1 MSAESPFEVAIA
13 GGAVVGAAL
22 ARALR
27 GARVALIAQEQRPVP
42 SNAPDFDPR
51 ASEGFD
57 ARVYAIS
64 PANAAFLARLGAWG
78 AIPEARRTQVHAM
91 RVFGDD
97 GASLIEFDAYRTG
110 CSELAW
116 IVEDRLLQEA
126 LWAGL
131 ESQDG
136 LSLYS
141 GASLLEL
148 DLDGKRA
155 GLCLSDGRKL
165 AAQLVVGADGARS
178 LVRTQAGIPVDE
190 RAYGQSAVV
199 ANFAC
204 GRPHRNVAFQ
214 WFQGAGKSGAV
225 LALLPLPGDHVSMVW
240 STADAEAARLL
251 ALAPEALA
259 REVAAASRESVG
271 ELALVTPQRSFT
283 LQRLMAERL
292 VAPRVALAGD
302 AAHVIHPLA
311 GQGANLGLQDA
322 RVLAAVLAD
331 RGPGRDPG
339 DLRLLRRYER
349 ARAED
354 ILAMRTTVHGLF
366 CLFGA
371 NSPGISRLRNAG
383 LNFADRM
390 PVLKNLLMR
399 HAMG

>member
-1 MSAESPFEVAIA
+1 VSAESAFEVAIA

-27 GARVALIAQEQRPVP
+27 GTRVALIAQERRPVP
-42 SNAPDFDPR
+42 VGVSGFDP
-51 ASEGFD
+51 
-57 ARVYAIS
+57 RVYAIS
-64 PANAAFLARLGAWG
+64 PANAAFLAELGAWS
-78 AIPEARRTQVHAM
+78 AIPEARRTPVHAM
-91 RVFGDD
+91 RVCGDD

-116 IVEDRLLQEA
+116 IVEDRLLQDA
-126 LWAGL
+126 LWRGL

-136 LSLYS
+136 LSLFCDS
-141 GASLLEL
+141 SLQEL
-148 DLDGKRA
+148 DVNSQRA

-165 AAQLVVGADGARS
+165 AANLVVGADGARS
-178 LVRTQAGIPVDE
+178 LVRVQAGIPVEE

-214 WFQGAGKSGAV
+214 WFQGANKAGAV

-240 STADAEAARLL
+240 STADAEAARLK

-259 REVAAASRESVG
+259 REVAAASRDSVG
-271 ELALVTPQRSFT
+271 ELALVTPQRSFA
-283 LQRLMAERL
+283 LQRLTSGRL

-322 RVLAAVLAD
+322 RALAGVLAE
-331 RGPGRDPG
+331 REPGRDPG

-366 CLFGA
+366 RLFGA
-371 NSPGISRLRNAG
+371 SAPGVSRLRNAG
-383 LNFADRM
+383 LNFADRI

>member
-1 MSAESPFEVAIA
+1 VSGERPFEVAIA
-13 GGAVVGAAL
+13 GGALVGAAL

-27 GARVALIAQEQRPVP
+27 GTRVALISQEPRSGP
-42 SNAPDFDPR
+42 AGAAEFDAR
-51 ASEGFD
+51 VMMEFD

-64 PANAAFLARLGAWG
+64 PGNAAFLSRLGAWS
-78 AIPEARRTQVHAM
+78 AIPETRRTPVYAM
-91 RVFGDD
+91 RVYGDD

-116 IVEDRLLQEA
+116 IVEDGLLQEA
-126 LWAGL
+126 LWSGL
-131 ESQDG
+131 QAQDG
-136 LSLYS
+136 LTLFSASSLQ
-141 GASLLEL
+141 EL
-148 DLDGKRA
+148 DLTGSRA
-155 GLCLSDGRKL
+155 VVSLADGRRL
-165 AAQLVVGADGARS
+165 GAQLVVGADGARS
-178 LVRTQAGIPVDE
+178 LVRTHAGIPVEE

-204 GRPHRNVAFQ
+204 GRPHRNVAYQ
-214 WFQGAGKSGAV
+214 WFQGGQKGGAV

-240 STADAEAARLL
+240 SATDAEATRLL
-251 ALAPEALA
+251 LLDPAALA
-259 REVAAASRESVG
+259 REVCAVSRESVG
-271 ELALVTPQRSFT
+271 ELTLVTPQRGFK
-283 LQRLMAERL
+283 LRQLAAGRL

-322 RVLAAVLAD
+322 RVLAEVLGS
-331 RGPGRDPG
+331 REPGRDPG

-366 CLFGA
+366 RLFDARG
-371 NSPGISRLRNAG
+371 SGIARLRNAG
-383 LNFADRM
+383 LNLANRL
-390 PVLKNLLMR
+390 PVIKNLLMR